1 MKLQLDSTVNY
12 GLDRAQIF
20 TTNTERLDPDNVYST
35 YAHAGL
41 TPTPI
46 GSPGPDALDAAVDPA
61 TGTWL
66 YFVAVD
72 TDGHTCFSTT
82 QAEHEACVQKA
93 RANGVFG

>member
-1 MKLQLDSTVNY
+1 
-12 GLDRAQIF
+12 
-20 TTNTERLDPDNVYST
+20 
-35 YAHAGL
+35 L

-46 GSPGPDALDAAVDPA
+46 GSPGPDALDAAANPA

-66 YFVAVD
+66 YFVAID

-82 QAEHEACVQKA
+82 DVEHEACVARA